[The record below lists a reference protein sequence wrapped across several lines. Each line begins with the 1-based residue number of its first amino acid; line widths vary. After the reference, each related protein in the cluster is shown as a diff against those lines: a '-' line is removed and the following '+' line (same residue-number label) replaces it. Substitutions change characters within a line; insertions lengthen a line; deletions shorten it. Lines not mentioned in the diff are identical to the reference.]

1 MKKIAILTCLRA
13 CQVCTG
19 ASCLQAW
26 NDKSRYFSVYADEE
40 VQLVA
45 FAHCNGCDSDPATDK
60 GMQEKLDRLQ
70 KIGVDMVHTGVCTM
84 MGRDNPTQC
93 PKITAI
99 LDELHKRG
107 IQTTHGTH

>member
-1 MKKIAILTCLRA
+1 MKKVAILTCIRA

-26 NDKSRYFSVYADEE
+26 NEKSRGFAAYAEE
-40 VQLVA
+40 GAQLMA
-45 FAHCNGCDSDPATDK
+45 FCHCNGCDSDPVTDK

-70 KIGVDMVHTGVCTM
+70 KIGVEVVHTGVCTM
-84 MGRDNPTQC
+84 QGRENPVQC

-99 LDELHKRG
+99 LQELHKRG
-107 IQTTHGTH
+107 IQTVHGTH